1 MGVMDGV
8 IKPKKE
14 KGLVAVTTKPSVQ
27 RRSTIMNNV
36 ILTQNIKVANKQTV
50 AIQYKSVPVMTTEQL
65 AEFYDSDEVRI
76 RQNFIRNANRF
87 EEGKHFFK
95 IEGNELRILK
105 NSLSSS
111 KILSPNARSLIL
123 WTEKG
128 AARHAKILETDQAW
142 DMFEQL
148 EDVYFAVKKQHQQIQ
163 QSQLPNFADP
173 VAAARAWA
181 DEVEAKQLA
190 QQQIAVLE
198 PKAQA
203 LDAIADTT
211 NTFCLRDAAKTVGV
225 PERKFIQFLLDKR
238 WIYRKNDR
246 YNSLSA
252 YSTTC
257 DKKVMVNKVTRI
269 IQTDEGEKVYTQ
281 PRITAFGLTRL
292 AAMVEKAGL
301 VRGKAA

>member
-1 MGVMDGV
+1 M
-8 IKPKKE
+8 
-14 KGLVAVTTKPSVQ
+14 
-27 RRSTIMNNV
+27 
-36 ILTQNIKVANKQTV
+36 ILTQNIKVANKHTI
-50 AIQYKSVPVMTTEQL
+50 AIQYQSAPVMTTEQL
-65 AEFYDSDEVRI
+65 ADFYSTEAIRI
-76 RQNFIRNANRF
+76 QQNYLRNTGRF

-95 IEGNELRILK
+95 VEGDALRELK
-105 NSLSSS
+105 SSLTSS
-111 KILSPNARSLIL
+111 KIVSPNARSLIL

-128 AARHAKILETDQAW
+128 AARHAKILDTDQAW
-142 DMFEQL
+142 NVFEQL

-203 LDAIADTT
+203 LDVIADTT
-211 NTFCLRDAAKTVGV
+211 NTFCLRDAAKTIGV

-238 WIYRKNDR
+238 WMYRKNDR

-257 DKKVMVNKVTRI
+257 DRKVMVNKVTRI
-269 IQTDEGEKVYTQ
+269 IETDEGKKVYTQ

-301 VRGKAA
+301 VRGAA